1 MMFSRCYSRW
11 TPCFFAQPEAAAVVS
26 AIPQQIHFIWAGGTR
41 IIPQASLRNILRW
54 RQQNP
59 SYTICLWVDHTSSL
73 DLEAEYQQEMAAGM
87 LPPELNF
94 PFVFRDIE
102 ELRAQIAQIPA
113 EEAAVLS
120 QVLEIARYE
129 MTKSYANYGKS
140 SDLLRYL
147 ILYLEGGIYL
157 DSDVVPNQGNF
168 SQFLLPQPGPDVLWV
183 DANSQGQGAVGNDAF
198 AVTPRHPF
206 FLTVLQYALLNY
218 TTLFDEGLETSGN
231 THFLRELLQ
240 ANTIYF
246 LEDRTYRMESTIG
259 QTGLT
264 FIRAGL
270 RQSGLLEV
278 SDVIPTLGFACF
290 PDVFKRV
297 ELENA
302 RSWFQSQQPNDKP
315 YEICLRQAANA
326 IQFEVNTLRWLRV
339 VDHVKYILEHT
350 FEAELPPEGEIVHD
364 LLERLAAMD
373 LNYPAVRVVQVGYLT
388 RQLTVFY
395 EQQVPEQYRQAKQHF
410 FPGEDPTRSPL
421 QFLEQESYEIEA
433 YVTPDDEAAYC
444 QLLQDYMAHY
454 QGRVEEE

>member
-1 MMFSRCYSRW
+1 MMLSRCCSRW
-11 TPCFFAQPEAAAVVS
+11 NPCFFARRAVPVS
-26 AIPQQIHFIWAGGTR
+26 TIPQQIHFIWAGGGNRMPELLMRNVLHWCNSNSTYTSYLW
-41 IIPQASLRNILRW
+41 IDPVSDPGIEEHYVQLVGILQEGVIVPFPLVFRNI
-54 RQQNP
+54 
-59 SYTICLWVDHTSSL
+59 H
-73 DLEAEYQQEMAAGM
+73 
-87 LPPELNF
+87 
-94 PFVFRDIE
+94 
-102 ELRAQIAQIPA
+102 ELRTEIEQLPD
-113 EEAAVLS
+113 ERAAILRP
-120 QVLEIARYE
+120 LFEIARYE

-302 RSWFQSQQPNDKP
+302 RS
-315 YEICLRQAANA
+315 
-326 IQFEVNTLRWLRV
+326 
-339 VDHVKYILEHT
+339 
-350 FEAELPPEGEIVHD
+350 
-364 LLERLAAMD
+364 
-373 LNYPAVRVVQVGYLT
+373 
-388 RQLTVFY
+388 
-395 EQQVPEQYRQAKQHF
+395 
-410 FPGEDPTRSPL
+410 
-421 QFLEQESYEIEA
+421 
-433 YVTPDDEAAYC
+433 
-444 QLLQDYMAHY
+444 
-454 QGRVEEE
+454 